1 MDIKNMENSNTNP
14 LQKYYRQPA
23 IYIKLP
29 TGGRYYT
36 KDVYTPTETGEIP
49 ILPMTA
55 KDELVFK
62 TPDALMSGQA
72 TVDVIKS
79 CVPNLL
85 DPWKMVNYD
94 TDAVMLAIR
103 VATYGETM
111 DIRYQVPVTLEE
123 QEHTINLPSI
133 LENINKLKIDDYTTT
148 SKGFKI
154 KVQPLTYRQ
163 IAKVQVAKF
172 EQQKMIGTVNDSN
185 LTEEQ
190 KQTAFSKSWEILN
203 TVNFGLLV
211 DAIGEITTPEGAVV
225 TDRQQ
230 IIEFCNQADT
240 KTVKEIEQK
249 IQSLKLQAQTP
260 PLKIKATEEQIKKG
274 VPATYDVPITFDQSN
289 FFG

>member
-1 MDIKNMENSNTNP
+1 MTENSNTNP

-36 KDVYTPTETGEIP
+36 TDVYTPTETGEIP

-55 KDELVFK
+55 KDELTFK
-62 TPDALMSGQA
+62 TPDGLLNGQA

-85 DPWKMVNYD
+85 DPWRMVNYD
-94 TDAVMLAIR
+94 TDAVLLAIR
-103 VATYGETM
+103 IATYGETM
-111 DIRYQVPVTLEE
+111 DIKYQVPVTLEE
-123 QEHTINLPSI
+123 QEHTVNLPAI
-133 LENINKLKIDDYTTT
+133 LEEINRLKIDDYTTT

-154 KVQPLTYRQ
+154 KVQPLTYQ
-163 IAKVQVAKF
+163 QVAKVQLARF
-172 EQQKMIGTVNDSN
+172 EQQKMIGTVNDST
-185 LTEEQ
+185 LSEEQ
-190 KQTAFSKSWEILN
+190 KQTAFSKSWALMN

-211 DAIGEITTPEGAVV
+211 DAIGEVTTPDGAVV

-230 IIEFCNQADT
+230 IIDFCNKADT
-240 KTVKEIEQK
+240 KTIKEIEEK
-249 IQSLKLQAQTP
+249 ISHLKVQAQTP

-274 VPATYDVPITFDQSN
+274 VPSTYEVPITFDQSN